1 MIQSGDAAQSNRVSD
16 LLTDTQNAENLQ
28 EFFQRLP
35 ELNGMI
41 GILSAFVANGP
52 QLAENANGIVETA
65 RESFEGGGDIHTNVE
80 RFKATATHGVKIAE
94 ELSPALAD
102 PETIKAINKLIEAL
116 PMLTDVI
123 EMVEMFM
130 ANSSLLADNVNSIV
144 ETARESVEKVM
155 PEHQDRQDL
164 LGLPG
169 QIIDIISSP
178 ALKGLLN
185 SQVIAEGALLVMDQ
199 VATATIEA
207 HATSVQKDTRV
218 TRFGAIKAMG
228 DPDVQ
233 RGMAFAFEFARCLG
247 KKVHEQS
254 VESSSSEESSNGA

>member
-1 MIQSGDAAQSNRVSD
+1 MIQSSDNSQSD
-16 LLTDTQNAENLQ
+16 LVVELLNDEKVAENLQ
-28 EFFQRLP
+28 EFLQKLP
-35 ELNGMI
+35 ELNSMI
-41 GILSAFVANGP
+41 SIVSSFVANGP
-52 QLAENANGIVETA
+52 QLAENASGIVETA
-65 RESFEGGGDIHTNVE
+65 RESFEGCGDIHTNVE
-80 RFKATATHGVKIAE
+80 RFKETAAHGVKIAE

-123 EMVEMFM
+123 AMVEMFM

-155 PEHQDRQDL
+155 PDQKDRQDL
-164 LGLPG
+164 LSLPG

-199 VATATIEA
+199 VASATIEA
-207 HATSVQKDTRV
+207 HATSVQKDGRV
-218 TRFGAIKAMG
+218 TRFGALKAMG

-247 KKVHEQS
+247 KKVHKQS
-254 VESSSSEESSNGA
+254 IESSSSNESAHSA